1 MKGTLEMALSPHLPA
16 EVTLELAKAF
26 FKVFSPRY
34 RFFKALGDKCPRQEQ
49 RRRGD
54 DGLEPPP
61 IPPSLP
67 SLRPMGLGFYL
78 CGSDPYHTRLS
89 ILYEEF

>member
-1 MKGTLEMALSPHLPA
+1 MKGTFEMALPPHLPA
-16 EVTLELAKAF
+16 EVALELAKAF
-26 FKVFSPRY
+26 FKDLSPRY

-54 DGLEPPP
+54 NGLELPPM
-61 IPPSLP
+61 PPSLP
-67 SLRPMGLGFYL
+67 SLRPTGLCFYL

-89 ILYEEF
+89 ILSEEF